1 MDFPSKTPEM
11 EDKDYN
17 KRELCSC
24 GGTDNYRSR
33 KSNTKTQKT
42 CKKEMRPLI
51 SSEIRVV
58 LTSWPNSAE
67 SQVNLCVPP

>member
-17 KRELCSC
+17 KRELCTQMINNNTNSC

-33 KSNTKTQKT
+33 KSNTKIQKT
-42 CKKEMRPLI
+42 CNKEM
-51 SSEIRVV
+51 
-58 LTSWPNSAE
+58 
-67 SQVNLCVPP
+67 

>member
-42 CKKEMRPLI
+42 CKKEM
-51 SSEIRVV
+51 
-58 LTSWPNSAE
+58 
-67 SQVNLCVPP
+67 